1 MNKTN
6 NELINILIT
15 GASRGF
21 GFVFAKEL
29 AKQGFNIYAGVRD
42 LNTAEKL
49 IELSHEF
56 TNIKVLKLNV
66 LDSLDINSAFERI
79 SADNKKLDIL
89 INNVGYG
96 LVGRF
101 ESLPLEEIHKQF
113 ETNFFS
119 IVHLTQKMFPLLQ
132 SSTDGSLLINI
143 SSVASFVGLPSM
155 MAYSASKAAL
165 DRFSMSIACE
175 NIENKLSVA
184 SIHPGPYKTSF
195 RESSIKFG
203 QIPEA
208 KGDFFTSQNNLEEV
222 SALII
227 KLINL
232 KRQNKL
238 KAYSEWPIGQKT
250 GLFHLLCKYIPSS
263 WLVDIISK
271 NLTK

>member
-1 MNKTN
+1 MNKQN
-6 NELINILIT
+6 NELTNILIT

-21 GFVFAKEL
+21 GFIFAKEL
-29 AKQGFNIYAGVRD
+29 ASEGFNIYAGVRD
-42 LNTAEKL
+42 LKTAEEL
-49 IELSHEF
+49 IELSNKF
-56 TNIKVLKLNV
+56 SNLKIIKLNV
-66 LDSLDINSAFERI
+66 LDAADIDSAFEKI
-79 SADNKKLDIL
+79 SGDGKKLNIL

-119 IVHLTQKMFPLLQ
+119 IVHLTQKMFPLIK
-132 SSTDGSLLINI
+132 SSPDGGLIINV
-143 SSVASFVGLPSM
+143 SSVASFLGLPSM

-175 NIENKLSVA
+175 NIQNKLSVA

-195 RESSIKFG
+195 GESSIKFG
-203 QIPEA
+203 ESPDA

-222 SALII
+222 SDLVL

-232 KRQNKL
+232 KKQNKL
-238 KAYSEWPIGQKT
+238 KAYSEWPIGKRT
-250 GLFHLLCKYIPSS
+250 KLFHFLCKHIPAS

-271 NLTK
+271 NIK